1 MKDLS
6 REIRIGIVILA
17 GFVILIFGL
26 RFLKGIEIFSNG
38 TDYYVVYD
46 NVDGLNSGSP
56 VVYKGLKVG
65 RVKKATLHP
74 TQKGK
79 ILVYCVFTEDVF
91 LPVDSKAQI
100 FSLDLLGAKGVN
112 LIEGSSTSFLMANDT
127 IRAAYEESFKDK
139 ITEELLP
146 LKVKME
152 RVMGR
157 VDTLLLYTNHL
168 LNPNNASGITVGI
181 TGFNS
186 SMTHLSNITSNIDKT
201 LAPGGALNN
210 TLANADSFSS
220 TLSAKGDQLAH
231 AIANLDT
238 ISTQLAVADLERTV
252 GQLREVLSKSSAL
265 FDSIN
270 NGNGTVGMLIN
281 DKTLY
286 YNLLASSE
294 SLDRLLIDVK
304 QNPKRYINVSAF
316 DFGKEVYLSPKG
328 EATDEND
335 KALFSIKIDE
345 SETPLALK
353 SKEINGYVVVEKIWN
368 NQFVYLVGS
377 SKSFSEIEALYPSIK
392 EAFPKSEIV
401 ASKNDKPVSLKS
413 AFKNASN

>member
-1 MKDLS
+1 MKNLS
-6 REIRIGIVILA
+6 REIRIGVVIVA

-26 RFLKGIEIFSNG
+26 RFLKGIDIFSNG

-65 RVKKATLHP
+65 RVKKAILHP
-74 TQKGK
+74 SQKGK

-91 LPVDSKAQI
+91 LPTDSKAQI
-100 FSLDLLGAKGVN
+100 FSLDLLGAKGIN
-112 LIEGSSTSFLMANDT
+112 LLEGSSSVFLMPNDT
-127 IRAAYEESFKDK
+127 LQAAYEESFKDK
-139 ITEELLP
+139 VSEELLP
-146 LKVKME
+146 LKQKLE

-157 VDTLLLYTNHL
+157 VDTFLLYTNHL
-168 LNPNNASGITVGI
+168 LNPNNPSGITVGI
-181 TGFNS
+181 SGFNS
-186 SMTHLSNITSNIDKT
+186 SMTHLSNVTSNIDKS
-201 LAPGGALNN
+201 LAPGGDLSN
-210 TLANADSFSS
+210 TFANADSFSS
-220 TLSAKGDQLAH
+220 TLNAKGDQLAH
-231 AIANLDT
+231 VIANLDS
-238 ISTQLAVADLERTV
+238 ISTQLVVADLERTV
-252 GQLREVLSKSSAL
+252 GQLKEVLGKSSAL

-270 NGNGTVGMLIN
+270 SSNGTIGMLIN

-316 DFGKEVYLSPKG
+316 DFGRDVYLSPKG
-328 EATDEND
+328 ENKNDQAT
-335 KALFSIKIDE
+335 FSIKIDE

-353 SKEINGYVVVEKIWN
+353 SREVSGHVVVETQWN
-368 NQFVYLVGS
+368 NKYVYLVGS
-377 SKSFSEIEALYPSIK
+377 SKSFTEIESFYPSIK

-401 ASKNDKPVSLKS
+401 AFKNDKPVSLKS